1 MRIRKKEKIIGIG
14 ILITL
19 LIIIGGFYYYINRP
33 KPLTNEEIE
42 DMFVEE
48 SIQDKQAKDKEVKSE
63 DKIAQSE
70 SIVVEIKGEVRN
82 PEVYT
87 LKKGAI
93 VKNLIEEAGG
103 LTEKGDTSAINLAK
117 ELQNHECIVIGNID
131 NKNIQAQ
138 SVSVSGTGVSS
149 NSQTDGK
156 VNLNSA
162 TEAELD
168 TLPGVGK
175 VMAGKII
182 EYREKNG
189 GFKDI
194 EELKNI
200 DRVGEA
206 TFEKLKD
213 KVSI

>member
-14 ILITL
+14 ILVTL
-19 LIIIGGFYYYINRP
+19 LVVIGGFYYYINRP

-48 SIQDKQAKDKEVKSE
+48 STQDKEVKTQE
-63 DKIAQSE
+63 KVTQTE
-70 SIVVEIKGEVRN
+70 SIVVEIKGEVKN

-87 LKKGAI
+87 LKKGSI
-93 VKNLIEEAGG
+93 VKKLIEEAGG

-117 ELQNHECIVIGNID
+117 ELQNHECIVVGNID
-131 NKNIQAQ
+131 DKSVQAQ
-138 SVSVSGTGVSS
+138 SVSVSGTGGQSTS
-149 NSQTDGK
+149 KTDGK
-156 VNLNSA
+156 INLNSA

-213 KVSI
+213 KISI